1 MTGRSG
7 TSWKAS
13 GVAFISRVF
22 IKGLITLLPITL
34 TLALIIWVATRA
46 EWMFGE
52 PLRQMVPEAFYFPG
66 AGVFLAVILIFLVGL
81 AVNNFLTNRFVAF
94 VETQIERLPVI
105 KTIYSPLRDVTQ
117 LFARKDQPN
126 AQRVVMVR
134 MGEVE
139 TMGLI
144 TRDTFTD
151 LPLGTIPPDHV
162 AVFLPFSYGV
172 GGFTVIVAR
181 SHVRETSLPAEK
193 ALQLSIT
200 GWIKG

>member
-1 MTGRSG
+1 M
-7 TSWKAS
+7 
-13 GVAFISRVF
+13 AFLSRVF

-34 TLALIIWVATRA
+34 TLSLLIWVATRA

-52 PLRQMVPEAFYFPG
+52 PLRQMIPDAFYFPG
-66 AGVFLAVILIFLVGL
+66 AGVFLAIVLIFLVGL

-94 VETQIERLPVI
+94 LESQLERLPVF
-105 KTIYSPLRDVTQ
+105 KNIYSPLRDVTQ
-117 LFARKDQPN
+117 MFAKKEQPN
-126 AQRVVMVR
+126 LQRVVMVR
-134 MGEVE
+134 MGDVE

-144 TRDTFTD
+144 TRDSFGD
-151 LPLGTIPPDHV
+151 LPDGTIPPDHV

-181 SHVRETSLPAEK
+181 NKIRETSLPAEK

>member
-1 MTGRSG
+1 M
-7 TSWKAS
+7 
-13 GVAFISRVF
+13 AFLSRVF

-34 TLALIIWVATRA
+34 TLALLIWVATRA

-52 PLRQMVPEAFYFPG
+52 PLRQIIPDAFYFPG
-66 AGVFLAVILIFLVGL
+66 AGVFLAIVVIFLVGL

-94 VETQIERLPVI
+94 LEAQLERVPVI
-105 KTIYSPLRDVTQ
+105 KNIYSPRRDVTQ
-117 LFARKDQPN
+117 MVAKKEHSNL
-126 AQRVVMVR
+126 QRVVMVR
-134 MGEVE
+134 MGDVE

-151 LPLGTIPPDHV
+151 LPEGTIPPDHV

-172 GGFTVIVAR
+172 GGFTVLVAKNK
-181 SHVRETSLPAEK
+181 VRETALPAEK

-200 GWIKG
+200 GWVKG

>member
-1 MTGRSG
+1 M
-7 TSWKAS
+7 
-13 GVAFISRVF
+13 AFLSRVF

-34 TLALIIWVATRA
+34 TLALLIWVATRA

-52 PLRQMVPEAFYFPG
+52 PLRQIIPDAFYFPG
-66 AGVFLAVILIFLVGL
+66 AGVFLAIVVIFLVGL

-94 VETQIERLPVI
+94 LEAQLERVPVI
-105 KTIYSPLRDVTQ
+105 KNIYSPLRDVTQ
-117 LFARKDQPN
+117 MFAKKEHSN
-126 AQRVVMVR
+126 LQRVVMVR
-134 MGEVE
+134 MGDVE

-151 LPLGTIPPDHV
+151 LPEGTIPPDHV

-172 GGFTVIVAR
+172 GGFTVLVAKNK
-181 SHVRETSLPAEK
+181 VRETALPAEK

-200 GWIKG
+200 GWVKG

>member
-1 MTGRSG
+1 M
-7 TSWKAS
+7 
-13 GVAFISRVF
+13 AFLSRVF

-34 TLALIIWVATRA
+34 TIALLIWVASKA

-52 PLRQMVPEAFYFPG
+52 PLRQIIPEAFYFPG
-66 AGVFLAVILIFLVGL
+66 AGVFLAIIVIFMVGL
-81 AVNNFLTNRFVAF
+81 AVNNFLTNRLVAF
-94 VETQIERLPVI
+94 LETQLERVPII

-117 LFARKDQPN
+117 MFAKKEHSN
-126 AQRVVMVR
+126 LQRVVMVR
-134 MGEVE
+134 MGDVE

-144 TRDTFTD
+144 TRDSFVD
-151 LPLGTIPPDHV
+151 LPQGTIPPDHV

-181 SHVRETSLPAEK
+181 NKVRETSLPAEK